1 MNGFEGYVGIR
12 IWDGQTADN
21 MLFGVLFVLLIIF
34 AILYRVNYHSF
45 VRMCNDLFSIN
56 TRESLF
62 ESPTG
67 NDWIFRVFMRVQ
79 TLVLCSLGL
88 YGAANYY
95 GLIPSYTWQSTL
107 YFLLVSLLI
116 VLIFHIARSFI
127 YWFTLHILALHNNYK
142 LWKTGCNAILS
153 IWGVTL
159 YIPVV
164 WLLLLNSY
172 KGISI
177 GVFILLYIFSRF
189 AIIYKTIRIF
199 YTKRD
204 ELLYFILYLCGQEIL
219 PLYFMFEGIR
229 YLYNF
234 IIEVSNLWH

>member
-95 GLIPSYTWQSTL
+95 GFIPSYTWQSTL

-164 WLLLLNSY
+164 WLLLVNSY